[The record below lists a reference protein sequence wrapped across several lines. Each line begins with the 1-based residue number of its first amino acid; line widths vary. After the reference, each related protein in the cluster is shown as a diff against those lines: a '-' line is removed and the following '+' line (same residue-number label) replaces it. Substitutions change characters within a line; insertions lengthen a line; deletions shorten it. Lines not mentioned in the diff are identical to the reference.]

1 MLFVEAFGAHLIDCY
16 SKFYVLLK
24 KYTCVLCMVPRA
36 NNDHF
41 QTQHYIISF
50 RLSYR
55 SGDHLHSHCD
65 PISATKLSSLTDS
78 VFKQTTGLRQYSVQ
92 RNPNIAN
99 CSTLCPIS
107 EQVGFCSPPL
117 PLLQQ
122 PAMRLKKT
130 PVRTTSRDT
139 HPVLIR
145 DALLIFLTPRRK
157 HTWRILLS
165 PAERRERLRKW
176 LRQERKGLV
185 WKVIARGSGSSS
197 KTKREKYRKKERKKE
212 IKERHK

>member
-1 MLFVEAFGAHLIDCY
+1 MRRASARDLNQGSPEHEARLVPTLPRCYLYKPSEPISLTCRQVCY

-24 KYTCVLCMVPRA
+24 KYICVLCMVPRA
-36 NNDHF
+36 NSDCF

-55 SGDHLHSHCD
+55 SGDHLQSHCD
-65 PISATKLSSLTDS
+65 PVSVTKLSPLTDS
-78 VFKQTTGLRQYSVQ
+78 VVKQTTGLSQYSVQ
-92 RNPNIAN
+92 RNPNFAN
-99 CSTLCPIS
+99 CPTLCPIS
-107 EQVGFCSPPL
+107 EQDGFCSPPL
-117 PLLQQ
+117 RLLQQ

-157 HTWRILLS
+157 HT
-165 PAERRERLRKW
+165 
-176 LRQERKGLV
+176 
-185 WKVIARGSGSSS
+185 
-197 KTKREKYRKKERKKE
+197 
-212 IKERHK
+212 